1 MTYLLIKTVLSK
13 IVVVQMTAMLA
24 RFGVNL

>member
-13 IVVVQMTAMLA
+13 IVVVQMTATLA